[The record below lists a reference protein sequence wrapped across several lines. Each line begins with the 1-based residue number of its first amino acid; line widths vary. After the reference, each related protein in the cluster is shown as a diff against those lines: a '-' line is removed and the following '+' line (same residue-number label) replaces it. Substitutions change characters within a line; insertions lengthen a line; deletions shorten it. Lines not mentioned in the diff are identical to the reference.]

1 MSRFYVFIAPL
12 RRGFFLKCG
21 IPVKD
26 NGQGLNLEQ
35 RDISI
40 GVRSMENRVKLH
52 EGTLQLNS
60 SSHEGCT
67 LLLTLPFA

>member
-12 RRGFFLKCG
+12 RGGFFLKCG

-52 EGTLQLNS
+52 EGAFQLNLS
-60 SSHEGCT
+60 SQEGCT
-67 LLLTLPFA
+67 LLVILPFA